1 MKEADMKLQFELE
14 NQGENSVLLRVIGD
28 VTIHTSPR
36 LREQLKPLFS
46 AQMKE
51 VQVAL
56 DDVDFMDSSGIAT
69 LVEGLQWG
77 RLTGGRF
84 VLSGLSKNVRDVFS
98 LAKLDM
104 VFEIVDSTA

>member
-1 MKEADMKLQFELE
+1 MRETDMTLQFELE
-14 NQGENSVLLRVIGD
+14 NQEEGTALLRVTGD
-28 VTIHTSPR
+28 ITIHTSPR
-36 LREQLKPLFS
+36 LREQLKPLLS

-56 DDVDFMDSSGIAT
+56 DGVDFMDSSGIAT

-84 VLSGLSKNVRDVFS
+84 VLSGLRDNVRDIFS

-104 VFEIVDSTA
+104 VFEIVDSTV